1 MHSRPSGVEVPSV
14 ADTMP
19 VSSRRDGATRRAAA
33 AVAAWR
39 SVLPRVGA
47 VLALCSIALLPG
59 CSTIAEYDET
69 RGWSAAK
76 IYAEARDEMLS
87 RNYERAIKLYN
98 ALEARFPYGRHSQ
111 QAMLETAY
119 SQWKDNDN
127 AAALATLDRFQKL
140 YPTHP
145 SADYAWY
152 LRGLINFND
161 DMGLLG
167 TLTRQDFS
175 ERDPRAARQAF
186 EAFREL
192 LVRFPESKY
201 APDAAARLKHI
212 VNSLAS
218 NEVHVARFYL
228 RRGAF
233 VAAINRA
240 QSALTTYPQTPA
252 NEEALLIL
260 VKAYD
265 ALGLTDLRDDA
276 ERVMRRNFPDSRYFK
291 VDLTRDTRRW
301 WQFW

>member
-1 MHSRPSGVEVPSV
+1 MLVSNRPSGRTPPAPSDI
-14 ADTMP
+14 AASAPGGTP
-19 VSSRRDGATRRAAA
+19 AGA
-33 AVAAWR
+33 
-39 SVLPRVGA
+39 SVLPRAGVVALLCA
-47 VLALCSIALLPG
+47 VLLLPG
-59 CSTIAEYDET
+59 CATVGEYDET
-69 RGWSAAK
+69 RGWTAAK
-76 IYAEARDEMLS
+76 IYAEAREEMLG

-119 SQWKDNDN
+119 SQWKDGDN

-152 LRGLINFND
+152 LRGLVNFND
-161 DMGLLG
+161 NMGFLG
-167 TLTRQDFS
+167 TLSRQDLS
-175 ERDPRAARQAF
+175 ERDPRAAREAF
-186 EAFREL
+186 DAFREL
-192 LVRFPESKY
+192 VVRFPDSKY
-201 APDAAARLKHI
+201 APDAAARLKYI

-240 QSALTTYPQTPA
+240 QSALTTYPQAPA

-276 ERVMRRNFPDSRYFK
+276 ERVMRRNFPDSKYFK
-291 VDLTRDTRRW
+291 VDITRDTRRW

>member
-1 MHSRPSGVEVPSV
+1 MFNRPG
-14 ADTMP
+14 T
-19 VSSRRDGATRRAAA
+19 SSAAA
-33 AVAAWR
+33 SGTPARPPHEAATL
-39 SVLPRVGA
+39 SLLPRV
-47 VLALCSIALLPG
+47 VLVAFLCAGVLLTG
-59 CSTIAEYDET
+59 CATRGEIDET

-87 RNYERAIKLYN
+87 GNFERAIKLYN

-119 SQWKDNDN
+119 SQWKDGDN

-152 LRGLINFND
+152 LRGLVNFND
-161 DMGLLG
+161 NMGFLAQLS
-167 TLTRQDFS
+167 RQDLS
-175 ERDPRAARQAF
+175 ERDPRAARDAF
-186 EAFREL
+186 DAFREL
-192 LVRFPESKY
+192 VVRFPDSKY
-201 APDAAARLKHI
+201 APDAAARLKYI

-240 QSALTTYPQTPA
+240 QSALTTYPQAPA

-265 ALGLTDLRDDA
+265 ALGLADLRDDA

-291 VDLTRDTRRW
+291 VDITRDTRRW

>member
-1 MHSRPSGVEVPSV
+1 MLVCNRLSGGKAPARSE
-14 ADTMP
+14 T
-19 VSSRRDGATRRAAA
+19 AAPGEG
-33 AVAAWR
+33 VLPRIRR

-47 VLALCSIALLPG
+47 VVLLGVAALLSG
-59 CSTIAEYDET
+59 CATRGEYDET
-69 RGWSAAK
+69 RGWPAAK
-76 IYAEARDEMLS
+76 IYAEAREEMLA

-119 SQWKDNDN
+119 SQWKDSDN

-161 DMGLLG
+161 DMGFLG
-167 TLTRQDFS
+167 ALSRQDLS
-175 ERDPRAARQAF
+175 ERDPRAAREAF
-186 EAFREL
+186 DAFREL
-192 LVRFPESKY
+192 VVRFPDSKY
-201 APDAAARLKHI
+201 APDAAARLKYI

-228 RRGAF
+228 RKGAF
-233 VAAINRA
+233 VAAVNRA
-240 QSALTTYPQTPA
+240 QSALTTYPQAPA

-265 ALGLTDLRDDA
+265 ALGLVDLRDDA

-291 VDLTRDTRRW
+291 VDITRRW

>member
-1 MHSRPSGVEVPSV
+1 MLVCNRLSGGKAPARSE
-14 ADTMP
+14 T
-19 VSSRRDGATRRAAA
+19 AAPGEG
-33 AVAAWR
+33 VLPRIRR

-47 VLALCSIALLPG
+47 VVLLGVAALLSG
-59 CSTIAEYDET
+59 CATRGEYDET
-69 RGWSAAK
+69 RGWPAAK
-76 IYAEARDEMLS
+76 IYAEAREEMLA

-119 SQWKDNDN
+119 SQWKDSDN

-161 DMGLLG
+161 DMGFLG
-167 TLTRQDFS
+167 ALSRQDLS
-175 ERDPRAARQAF
+175 ERDPRAAREAF
-186 EAFREL
+186 DAFREL
-192 LVRFPESKY
+192 VVRFPDSKY
-201 APDAAARLKHI
+201 APDAAARLKYI

-228 RRGAF
+228 RKGAF
-233 VAAINRA
+233 VAAVNRA
-240 QSALTTYPQTPA
+240 QSALTTYPQAPA

-265 ALGLTDLRDDA
+265 ALGLVDLRDDA

-291 VDLTRDTRRW
+291 VDITRDTRRW

>member
-1 MHSRPSGVEVPSV
+1 MCNRPG
-14 ADTMP
+14 T
-19 VSSRRDGATRRAAA
+19 SSAAA
-33 AVAAWR
+33 SETPALARSPREAAT
-39 SVLPRVGA
+39 SSLLPRV
-47 VLALCSIALLPG
+47 ALVALLCAGVLLTG
-59 CSTIAEYDET
+59 CATRGELDET
-69 RGWSAAK
+69 RGWPAAK

-87 RNYERAIKLYN
+87 GNFERAIKLYN

-119 SQWKDNDN
+119 SQWKDGDN

-161 DMGLLG
+161 NMGILAQLS
-167 TLTRQDFS
+167 RQDLS
-175 ERDPRAARQAF
+175 ERDPRAARDAF
-186 EAFREL
+186 DAFREL
-192 LVRFPESKY
+192 VVRFPDSKY
-201 APDAAARLKHI
+201 APDAAARLKYI

-240 QSALTTYPQTPA
+240 QSALTTYPQAPA

-265 ALGLTDLRDDA
+265 ALGLADLRDDA

-291 VDLTRDTRRW
+291 VDITRDTRRW